1 MYLCY
6 IDESGTSDV
15 PGNTSHYVLAGLC
28 VPIAYWKNCES
39 AINLVKRHYDLGTS
53 EIHTGW
59 ILRSYLEQSKI
70 PDFENLPRA
79 QRRYE
84 VDKLRKTEIL
94 RLQSSSNRKQHRQVK
109 KNYEQTAPYI
119 HLTLKE
125 RVSFIEE
132 ITQTIGGWGS
142 ARLFAECID
151 KIHFDPIR
159 APKPLDEQA
168 FEQLVSR
175 FEQFL
180 RNMDQPMSPK
190 TFGIL
195 IHDNNETVAKR
206 HTDLMKSFHQQ
217 GTFWTQVEHIIET
230 PLFVN
235 SELTGMI
242 QIADVCAYALRRYLE
257 NGEERL
263 FDQVFKRADRKGNTA
278 VGVRHFT
285 HSTCT
290 CKICATHRPLTAPTI
305 P

>member
-1 MYLCY
+1 
-6 IDESGTSDV
+6 
-15 PGNTSHYVLAGLC
+15 
-28 VPIAYWKNCES
+28 
-39 AINLVKRHYDLGTS
+39 
-53 EIHTGW
+53 
-59 ILRSYLEQSKI
+59 
-70 PDFENLPRA
+70 
-79 QRRYE
+79 
-84 VDKLRKTEIL
+84 
-94 RLQSSSNRKQHRQVK
+94 VK